1 MSGTFPSNAF
11 RMIRIAS
18 TGTRMSEKRIA
29 ASTPSRSI
37 GWIVT
42 SAASSG
48 VLHIVRNEFFPR
60 IFWYSGRYLPAC
72 RMIQTGV
79 TSTGSRRHA
88 LRNRYSAIS
97 TSQRKGTFLIFL
109 IRNRGC
115 DPHVLQKKK
124 KREFRVRPW
133 LYKKFRNVP
142 LLFRCGLL
150 VLSRRGLPLLA
161 PRRQPAFRANGDVV
175 AERFLLEVILQNG
188 VGTGAAAAADVEIFA
203 LPAAPLVLLERPK
216 RFEQFG
222 AVPDL
227 PEMLL
232 LHVPRDHGEVGA
244 RLDVPLRVDEG
255 DRLRADAPL
264 SPARGKGERPRLD
277 LVPLLLRLLHPDPV
291 VVGGAGGSDEHVGL
305 VLLHLVVPRKDLL
318 VILLAD
324 QFVHDLLPPPRGDD
338 HEHVPGVG
346 TDLLGEPVRLRDVV
360 LVPLGEGGVDDELDA
375 VAMERPGGAQ
385 GGI

>member
-11 RMIRIAS
+11 RRIRIVSITKGTFSAGSGTTRSSTSAWPRICLPRIGPFPSWNSRGTPIAS

-48 VLHIVRNEFFPR
+48 VLHIVRNVFFSR

-109 IRNRGC
+109 RNRGC
-115 DPHVLQKKK
+115 DPHVQRKKK

-133 LYKKFRNVP
+133 MCKKFRNVP
-142 LLFRCGLL
+142 LLFRRGLL
-150 VLSRRGLPLLA
+150 VLGRRGFPLLDL
-161 PRRQPAFRANGDVV
+161 RLQPAFRADGDVV
-175 AERFLLEVILQNG
+175 AEWFLLEIILQDG

-264 SPARGKGERPRLD
+264 PPARGKGERPRLD
-277 LVPLLLRLLHPDPV
+277 RVPLLLGLLQPDPV
-291 VVGGAGGSDEHVGL
+291 VVRGAGWHRRLPAACGSRRE
-305 VLLHLVVPRKDLL
+305 
-318 VILLAD
+318 
-324 QFVHDLLPPPRGDD
+324 QPPWIRRWTGK
-338 HEHVPGVG
+338 
-346 TDLLGEPVRLRDVV
+346 RS
-360 LVPLGEGGVDDELDA
+360 
-375 VAMERPGGAQ
+375 
-385 GGI
+385 